1 MRIICMP
8 QLSVSA
14 FSAIQGNPQPVVL
27 STVLPAP
34 LPHANPPTKYLCAYK
49 GEGFP
54 APATRYT
61 LLFCLVSAFC
71 NHLAVF
77 PNCAVPQVLLL
88 PRTASTTLLLPT
100 CPPRQGATPGYPLPC
115 IIPFIPQ
122 ITRANERWAYSW
134 KLLQMGKVRSNKGEG
149 RITFASSNNYQICC
163 LPKIKSFSAITNTP
177 GFVHSVES

>member
-34 LPHANPPTKYLCAYK
+34 LPHANSPIKYLCAYK

-71 NHLAVF
+71 NHFAVF
-77 PNCAVPQVLLL
+77 PNSVLCPKSSCSHALQAPHSSYPRAHPGKGQPQ
-88 PRTASTTLLLPT
+88 A
-100 CPPRQGATPGYPLPC
+100 
-115 IIPFIPQ
+115 IPS
-122 ITRANERWAYSW
+122 R
-134 KLLQMGKVRSNKGEG
+134 
-149 RITFASSNNYQICC
+149 ASSH
-163 LPKIKSFSAITNTP
+163 LFPK
-177 GFVHSVES
+177 